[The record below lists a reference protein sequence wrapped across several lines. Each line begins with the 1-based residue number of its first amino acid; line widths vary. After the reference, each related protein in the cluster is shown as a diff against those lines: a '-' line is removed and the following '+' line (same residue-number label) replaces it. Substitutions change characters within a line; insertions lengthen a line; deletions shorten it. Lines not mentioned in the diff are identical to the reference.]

1 MSKKLQVT
9 FEDWQVKRLDEVTE
23 FLGMTVSAYIR
34 MAVMEQVYRDSQ
46 VRLEFLKCKGS
57 EKE

>member
-34 MAVMEQVYRDSQ
+34 MAVMEQVHRDSL

>member
-9 FEDWQVKRLDEVTE
+9 FEDWQVKRLEEVTE

-34 MAVMEQVYRDSQ
+34 MAVMEQVYKDLQ
-46 VRLEFLKCKGS
+46 VRLEYLKLQG
-57 EKE
+57 